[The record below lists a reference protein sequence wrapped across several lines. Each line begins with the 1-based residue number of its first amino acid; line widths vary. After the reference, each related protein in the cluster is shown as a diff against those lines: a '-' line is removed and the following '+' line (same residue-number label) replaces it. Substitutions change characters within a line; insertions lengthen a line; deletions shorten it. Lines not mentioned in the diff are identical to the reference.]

1 MYDYITGR
9 IVEKT
14 PTYLIIEAGNIGY
27 FIHISLNTYSGLAE
41 TESCK
46 LFIHQ
51 IIREDAHLLFGFI
64 DQREREI
71 FRQLISVS
79 GVGANTAR
87 MILSSM
93 MPDDVVRSINEGD
106 VFALKSV
113 KGIGAKSAQR
123 IIVDLKDKVTKVGQL
138 EEIFE
143 SKSNTIQ
150 EESLSALVNLGFSKP
165 MVEKVIRQIHNEKN
179 DLSVE
184 EMIKEALKRL

>member
-1 MYDYITGR
+1 MYDYITGKV
-9 IVEKT
+9 VEKT
-14 PTYLIIEAGNIGY
+14 PTYIILEAGQIGY
-27 FIHISLNTYSGLAE
+27 VVHISLNTYSTLGEA
-41 TESCK
+41 ESCK

-123 IIVDLKDKVTKVGQL
+123 IIVDLKDKVAKVEQL

-143 SKSNTIQ
+143 SESNTIQ
-150 EESLSALVNLGFSKP
+150 EESLSALVNLGFSKS
-165 MVEKVIRQIHNEKN
+165 MVEKVIRQIHGEKN
-179 DLSVE
+179 DLTVE
-184 EMIKEALKRL
+184 KLIKEALKRL

>member
-1 MYDYITGR
+1 MYDYISGKV
-9 IVEKT
+9 VEKT
-14 PTYLIIEAGNIGY
+14 PTYIILETGQIGY
-27 FIHISLNTYSGLAE
+27 LVHISLNTYSNLGEA
-41 TESCK
+41 ESCK

-93 MPDDVVRSINEGD
+93 TPDDVIRSINEGD

-123 IIVDLKDKVTKVGQL
+123 IIVDLKDKVAKVEQL

-143 SKSNTIQ
+143 SESNTIQ
-150 EESLSALVNLGFSKP
+150 EESLSALVNLGFSKS
-165 MVEKVIRQIHNEKN
+165 MVEKVIRQIHGEKN
-179 DLSVE
+179 ELTVE
-184 EMIKEALKRL
+184 ELIKEALKRL

>member
-1 MYDYITGR
+1 MYDYITGNV
-9 IVEKT
+9 VEKT
-14 PTYLIIEAGNIGY
+14 PTYIILEASQIGY
-27 FIHISLNTYSGLAE
+27 FVHISLNTYSNLGE
-41 TESCK
+41 VGSCK

-93 MPDDVVRSINEGD
+93 MPDDVIRSINEGD

-123 IIVDLKDKVTKVGQL
+123 IIVDLKDKVAKVEQL

-143 SKSNTIQ
+143 SESNTIQ
-150 EESLSALVNLGFSKP
+150 EESLSALVNLGFSKS
-165 MVEKVIRQIHNEKN
+165 MVEKVIRQIHGEKN
-179 DLSVE
+179 DLTVE
-184 EMIKEALKRL
+184 ALIKEALKRL

>member
-1 MYDYITGR
+1 MFDYITGR
-9 IVEKT
+9 VVEKT
-14 PTYLIIEAGNIGY
+14 PTYIILETGQIGY
-27 FIHISLNTYSGLAE
+27 FIHISLNTYSNLGE
-41 TESCK
+41 TGSCK

-64 DQREREI
+64 DQQEREI

-93 MPDDVVRSINEGD
+93 MPEEVVRSINEGD

-123 IIVDLKDKVTKVGQL
+123 IIVDLKDKVSKAEQL
-138 EEIFE
+138 TQIFE
-143 SKSNTIQ
+143 SESNTIQ

-165 MVEKVIRQIHNEKN
+165 MAEKVIRQIHGEKN
-179 DLSVE
+179 DLTIE
-184 EMIKEALKRL
+184 ELIKEALKRL

>member
-1 MYDYITGR
+1 MYDYIAGK
-9 IVEKT
+9 VAEKT
-14 PTYLIIEAGNIGY
+14 PTYIILEAGQIGY
-27 FIHISLNTYSGLAE
+27 FINISLNTYSNLGK
-41 TESCK
+41 TEPCK

-93 MPDDVVRSINEGD
+93 TPDDVIRSINEGD

-123 IIVDLKDKVTKVGQL
+123 IIVDLKDKVSKVEQL

-143 SKSNTIQ
+143 SESNTIQ
-150 EESLSALVNLGFSKP
+150 EESLSALVNLGFSKA
-165 MVEKVIRQIHNEKN
+165 MVEKVIRQIHSEKS
-179 DLSVE
+179 DLTVE
-184 EMIKEALKRL
+184 ELIKEALKRL

>member
-1 MYDYITGR
+1 MYDYITGKV
-9 IVEKT
+9 VEKT
-14 PTYLIIEAGNIGY
+14 PTYIILESGQIGY
-27 FIHISLNTYSGLAE
+27 FVHISLNTYSILGE
-41 TESCK
+41 VESCK

-93 MPDDVVRSINEGD
+93 MPDEVIRSINEGD

-123 IIVDLKDKVTKVGQL
+123 IIVDLKDKVTKVEQL

-143 SKSNTIQ
+143 SESNTIQ
-150 EESLSALVNLGFSKP
+150 EESLSALVNLGFSKS
-165 MVEKVIRQIHNEKN
+165 MVEKVIRQIHSEKN
-179 DLSVE
+179 DLTVE
-184 EMIKEALKRL
+184 QLIKEALKRL